1 MSRNT
6 RLIFIF
12 LAILIIFVYYS
23 HSNKEGF
30 QVEGFSIIGSLF
42 HFAFIIFVIIIFV
55 WLFGAAF
62 DFGAKLFVADKI
74 KKRYG
79 NYPNS
84 SV

>member
-12 LAILIIFVYYS
+12 LVILSILVYYS
-23 HSNKEGF
+23 YSNKEGF

-42 HFAFIIFVIIIFV
+42 HFAFIIFVIIIFA

-62 DFGAKLFVADKI
+62 DFGATLVVADKV

-79 NYPNS
+79 NNPS
-84 SV
+84 SPV